1 MQSEWVNSCLRGC
14 QVGQLIPADINYDS
28 MLNELE
34 VGGIEQL
41 TRKRIHLEAPLGS
54 VLDFVLVIGEF
65 IRVIVEQQEGWI
77 VPS

>member
-1 MQSEWVNSCLRGC
+1 
-14 QVGQLIPADINYDS
+14 

-65 IRVIVEQQEGWI
+65 VRVIVEQQEGCML
-77 VPS
+77 PS